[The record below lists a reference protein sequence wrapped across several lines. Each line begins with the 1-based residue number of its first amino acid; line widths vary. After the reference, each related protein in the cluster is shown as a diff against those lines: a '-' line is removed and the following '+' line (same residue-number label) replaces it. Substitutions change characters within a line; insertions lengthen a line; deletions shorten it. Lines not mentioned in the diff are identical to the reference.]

1 MPQYR
6 YGIEV
11 FFWFMERTDVI
22 KGGDGHDS
30 SAALV
35 RGFNAARWREF
46 QDGLSRL
53 LGVSISLN
61 DEKGD
66 FIVPPSVKASHGS
79 FLQGKEEFGRHCGE
93 DYRGAALRALNDGD
107 THIFK
112 CRTNMYAFAMP
123 VFLEGRSFVLIGGR
137 GYMSGRDREG
147 LLYGADG
154 NGVERSNWS
163 KGEARLTS
171 FESLFSLPETFR
183 RLAVPFLESL
193 YDSPAVS
200 PVMGPLLG
208 IASYDGEFTGLLD
221 IYRSISKVIDKDSLY
236 DMVLAKSSQFI
247 GVERAS
253 LMIFDKASKV
263 YRIKSS
269 KGLEKS
275 IAKSVRIKSGQG
287 IAGRTA
293 AKGVPFLVKDIE
305 KEVPWHNSSR
315 SYRTRSFIS
324 APLKLYDRVIGV
336 INLADKRGDG
346 LFSSEDLFVLLSIS
360 HYATIALER
369 GAYYSMSEKLKT
381 ISMTDPL
388 TGLYNRRFFKDRL
401 FEEAERVRRLRDSFA
416 AFIIDVDDFKSFN
429 DQWGHQAGDTVL
441 KLIAVAIK
449 DAVRTVD
456 VVVRYGGE
464 EFAVILPHTSKHDSA
479 VIAER
484 IRCGVERLELPKGLA
499 CKAPTISIGIAE
511 LPGDARNTDDL
522 IYRADAAM
530 YNAKRRGKNRV
541 VLYEK

>member
-1 MPQYR
+1 MD
-6 YGIEV
+6 
-11 FFWFMERTDVI
+11 RTEII
-22 KGGDGHDS
+22 KSGRGKDA

-35 RGFNAARWREF
+35 RGFNASRWREF
-46 QDGLSRL
+46 QDGLSSL

-61 DEKGD
+61 DEKGN
-66 FIVPPSVKASHGS
+66 FIVPPSLKAESGAAIM
-79 FLQGKEEFGRHCGE
+79 GRPDLSEYYGE

-112 CRTNMYAFAMP
+112 CRPHMYAFAMP
-123 VFLEGRSFVLIGGR
+123 VFLHGRSFVLIGGR
-137 GYMSGRDREG
+137 GYLKGAERGAPLNGAEG
-147 LLYGADG
+147 LDE
-154 NGVERSNWS
+154 NRRPWS
-163 KGEARLTS
+163 KGGASRAS
-171 FESLFSLPETFR
+171 YESLFSLPDTFR

-193 YDSPAVS
+193 YDTPAQR
-200 PVMGPLLG
+200 PAMGPLSG
-208 IASYDGEFTGLLD
+208 MASCDGEFSGLLD
-221 IYRSISKVIDKDSLY
+221 IYRSISTVIDKDSLY
-236 DMVLAKSSQFI
+236 EMVLAKSSEFI
-247 GVERAS
+247 GAERAS

-263 YRIKSS
+263 FRIKASR
-269 KGLEKS
+269 GLEKS

-287 IAGRTA
+287 ISGRTA
-293 AKGVPFLVKDIE
+293 AKGVPFVVKDIE
-305 KEVPWHNSSR
+305 KEVPWQKSPR

-346 LFSSEDLFVLLSIS
+346 IFSGEDLFVLLSIS
-360 HYATIALER
+360 HYASIALER

-388 TGLYNRRFFKDRL
+388 TGLFNRRFFKNRL
-401 FEEAERVRRLRDSFA
+401 FEEAERVRRLRDSFT

-429 DQWGHQAGDTVL
+429 DRWGHQAGDNVL
-441 KLIAVAIK
+441 KLIAMAIK

-464 EFAVILPHTSKHDSA
+464 EFAVILPHTSKQDSA

-484 IRCGVERLELPKGLA
+484 IRYGVENLKLPGGIT
-499 CKAPTISIGIAE
+499 CSSPTISIGIAE
-511 LPGDARNTDDL
+511 FPGDARNTDDL

-530 YNAKRRGKNRV
+530 YLAKRKGKNRV